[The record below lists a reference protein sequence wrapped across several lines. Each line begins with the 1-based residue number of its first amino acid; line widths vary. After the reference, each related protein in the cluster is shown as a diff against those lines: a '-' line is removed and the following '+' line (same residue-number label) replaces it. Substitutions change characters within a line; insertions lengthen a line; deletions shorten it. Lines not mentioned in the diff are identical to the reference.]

1 MRHWTVLPTAHMP
14 ASPKFVCGGQNSE
27 RSAAAGWALVL
38 GEVSLGHLPN
48 QMLGLPRCRDP
59 ARERVMKEASR
70 KLKNVKLQYTDPQE
84 AIFFEDV
91 AGIGDAKVR
100 YPILL

>member
-1 MRHWTVLPTAHMP
+1 MGIHCLEVL
-14 ASPKFVCGGQNSE
+14 
-27 RSAAAGWALVL
+27 ALL
-38 GEVSLGHLPN
+38 C
-48 QMLGLPRCRDP
+48 CRDP

-100 YPILL
+100 DPIPLLLLTESDAAVHRPPGGHRL